1 MNVPTGHPQKGLSL
15 STNSTCG
22 HTVKD
27 TKRTIAFTKE
37 PD

>member
-1 MNVPTGHPQKGLSL
+1 MNVPTGHPQKGFSL

-22 HTVKD
+22 HKD